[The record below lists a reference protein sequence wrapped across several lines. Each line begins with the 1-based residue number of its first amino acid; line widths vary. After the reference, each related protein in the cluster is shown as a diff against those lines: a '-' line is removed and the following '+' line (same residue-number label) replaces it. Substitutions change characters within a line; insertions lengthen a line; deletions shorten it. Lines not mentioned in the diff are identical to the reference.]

1 MKMFKITTMAM
12 ILFLIAGNFSFAQE
26 MQAEKYENPEWVNIA
41 YIKFKPMK
49 KDPAMSIVENY
60 FMKADE
66 DAGIEAPTSY
76 HFAFGKYDMMVIWK
90 MDEGVETLN
99 YKMTPEDVE
108 WMKSM
113 AKIAG
118 GQEKAMEKLG
128 EFMSYV
134 ETWDNALARK
144 E

>member
-1 MKMFKITTMAM
+1 MKFFKTTIAALVF
-12 ILFLIAGNFSFAQE
+12 LFTTSFSFSQE
-26 MQAEKYENPEWVNIA
+26 MKAEKYDNPQWVSIS

-60 FMKADE
+60 FAKADE
-66 DAGIEAPTSY
+66 AAGIAPPTVY
-76 HFAFGKYDMMVIWK
+76 HFAFGKYDMMVIWNMK
-90 MDEGVETLN
+90 EGLETLN

-113 AKIAG
+113 AEIAG
-118 GQEKAMEKLG
+118 GQEKAMAKLD

-134 ETWDNALARK
+134 ESWDNSMARK

>member
-1 MKMFKITTMAM
+1 MFKSTLAV
-12 ILFLIAGNFSFAQE
+12 LVFLIAGNFGFAQE
-26 MQAEKYENPEWVNIA
+26 MKAEKYENPEWVSIS

-49 KDPAMSIVENY
+49 KDAAMGIVENY
-60 FMKADE
+60 FVKADQ
-66 DAGIEAPTSY
+66 DAGIDPPVTYHLSY
-76 HFAFGKYDMMVIWK
+76 SDYDMMVIWDMK
-90 MDEGVETLN
+90 DGVETLN
-99 YKMTPEDVE
+99 YKMTPDDVE

-118 GQEKAMEKLG
+118 GQDKAMGKLE

-134 ETWDNALARK
+134 EDWKNTMARR

>member
-1 MKMFKITTMAM
+1 MKAIKSFLAVIV
-12 ILFLIAGNFSFAQE
+12 FLIGANYSFGQE
-26 MQAEKYENPEWVNIA
+26 MKAEKYENPEWVAIS

-49 KDPAMSIVENY
+49 KDPAMGIVENY
-60 FMKADE
+60 FAKADE
-66 DAGIEAPTSY
+66 DAGIDPPVTY
-76 HFAFGKYDMMVIWK
+76 HLAFGDYDMMVIWDMK
-90 MDEGVETLN
+90 DGVETLN
-99 YKMTPEDVE
+99 YKMTPEDAE

-118 GQEKAMEKLG
+118 GQDKAMAKLE

-134 ETWDNALARK
+134 DKWDNTMARR

>member
-1 MKMFKITTMAM
+1 MKAIKTIFAVIV
-12 ILFLIAGNFSFAQE
+12 FLVAISFSFGQE
-26 MQAEKYENPEWVNIA
+26 MKAEKYENPQWVSIS

-49 KDPAMSIVENY
+49 KDPAMGIIENY
-60 FMKADE
+60 FAKADQ
-66 DAGIEAPTSY
+66 DAGIDPPTTYHLSY
-76 HFAFGKYDMMVIWK
+76 SDYDMMVIWDMK
-90 MDEGVETLN
+90 DGLETLN
-99 YKMTPEDVE
+99 YKMTPDDVE

-118 GQEKAMEKLG
+118 GEDKAMAKLE

-134 ETWDNALARK
+134 DDWKNTMARK

>member
-1 MKMFKITTMAM
+1 MKAIKTIFAVTV
-12 ILFLIAGNFSFAQE
+12 FLVATSFSFGQE
-26 MQAEKYENPEWVNIA
+26 MKAEKYENPQWVSIS

-49 KDPAMSIVENY
+49 KDPAMGIIENY
-60 FMKADE
+60 FAKADQ
-66 DAGIEAPTSY
+66 DAGIDPPTTYHLSY
-76 HFAFGKYDMMVIWK
+76 SDYDMMVIWDMK
-90 MDEGVETLN
+90 DGLETLN
-99 YKMTPEDVE
+99 YKMTPDDVE

-118 GQEKAMEKLG
+118 GEDKAMAKLE

-134 ETWDNALARK
+134 DDWKNTMARK